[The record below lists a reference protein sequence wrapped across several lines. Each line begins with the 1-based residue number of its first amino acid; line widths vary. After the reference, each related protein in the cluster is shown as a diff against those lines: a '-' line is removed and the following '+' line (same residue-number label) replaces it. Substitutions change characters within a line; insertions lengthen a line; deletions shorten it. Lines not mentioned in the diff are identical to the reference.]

1 MNYSVV
7 ARDIISC
14 VGGKENIKSA
24 QHCATRL
31 RLVLKDK
38 NIVDEKGLEEI
49 DAVKGTFYTNGQ
61 YQIILGSG
69 VVNLV
74 CEEVIKQA
82 NLNSENKNSKEDEE
96 VKQEGNLLQRAVKGL
111 SDIFVPII
119 PAIVAGGL
127 MMGLYNVLTAAF
139 FAGGKSI
146 IDLYPQ
152 FAGMA
157 SMINLF
163 SNAAFTFLPVLLGFS
178 ASKKFGGNPYLGA
191 AMGMI
196 MVHPELLN
204 AYAVGTAT
212 EIPYWDI
219 FGLHIAM
226 AGYQGTVLPVL
237 AVAWIMSTIEKRL
250 HKITPSWLD
259 NLTTPL
265 LTTLITGFVT
275 FLFIGPIMR
284 SAGDYLA
291 DGLSWMYN
299 TLGFVGG
306 GLFGLLYAP
315 ITMTGMHHS
324 FIAVETQLI
333 AAKATT
339 GGSFIFP
346 TASMNNIA
354 QGAAVLAVLWIT
366 KNEKMKSVCSAAG
379 ISALLGITE
388 PAMFGVTLKLRYP
401 FIAAIIGTACGSAFL
416 AAFHV
421 LAIAQGAAGIPGFIS
436 IPIQNWGFFA
446 IGGIISFVVAFGLT
460 FILAKRDAIKNGKAK
475 EAAEEEDAA
484 EKMLEANGIEEVKEE
499 KIYSPMNGVVKD
511 IENSSDEAFS
521 SKAMG
526 DGVVITEHD
535 GNVYSPVDGEVVF
548 TFPTGHACGIK
559 SDAGAEIL
567 IHCGIDTV
575 KLEGNGFDTNLES
588 MQKVKKGDLLIS
600 FDKNFVEKSG
610 YSSEVLMVITG
621 SEKDLELKKQGECS
635 TEDII
640 FE

>member
-74 CEEVIKQA
+74 CEEVVKQA
-82 NLNSENKNSKEDEE
+82 NLSSENKNSKEDEE

-139 FAGGKSI
+139 FAGGKSL

-152 FAGMA
+152 IAGIA

-237 AVAWIMSTIEKRL
+237 AVAWIMSTI
-250 HKITPSWLD
+250 
-259 NLTTPL
+259 
-265 LTTLITGFVT
+265 
-275 FLFIGPIMR
+275 
-284 SAGDYLA
+284 
-291 DGLSWMYN
+291 
-299 TLGFVGG
+299 
-306 GLFGLLYAP
+306 
-315 ITMTGMHHS
+315 
-324 FIAVETQLI
+324 
-333 AAKATT
+333 
-339 GGSFIFP
+339 
-346 TASMNNIA
+346 
-354 QGAAVLAVLWIT
+354 
-366 KNEKMKSVCSAAG
+366 
-379 ISALLGITE
+379 
-388 PAMFGVTLKLRYP
+388 
-401 FIAAIIGTACGSAFL
+401 
-416 AAFHV
+416 
-421 LAIAQGAAGIPGFIS
+421 
-436 IPIQNWGFFA
+436 
-446 IGGIISFVVAFGLT
+446 
-460 FILAKRDAIKNGKAK
+460 
-475 EAAEEEDAA
+475 
-484 EKMLEANGIEEVKEE
+484 
-499 KIYSPMNGVVKD
+499 
-511 IENSSDEAFS
+511 
-521 SKAMG
+521 
-526 DGVVITEHD
+526 
-535 GNVYSPVDGEVVF
+535 
-548 TFPTGHACGIK
+548 
-559 SDAGAEIL
+559 
-567 IHCGIDTV
+567 
-575 KLEGNGFDTNLES
+575 
-588 MQKVKKGDLLIS
+588 
-600 FDKNFVEKSG
+600 
-610 YSSEVLMVITG
+610 
-621 SEKDLELKKQGECS
+621 
-635 TEDII
+635 
-640 FE
+640 

>member
-14 VGGKENIKSA
+14 VGGKENMKSA

-49 DAVKGTFYTNGQ
+49 DAVKGTFYTNGQYQIILGSGVVNLVCEEVIKQANLNSENKNSKEDEEVKQEGNLLTNGQ

-152 FAGMA
+152 FAGIA

-163 SNAAFTFLPVLLGFS
+163 SNAAFTFLPVLLGFSASKKFGGNPYLGAAMGMIMVHPELLNAYAVGTATEIPYWDIFGLGFS

-250 HKITPSWLD
+250 HKITVGTATEIPYWDIFGLHIAMAGYQGTVLPVLAVAWIMSTIEKRLHKITPSWLD

-275 FLFIGPIMR
+275 LDIR
-284 SAGDYLA
+284 
-291 DGLSWMYN
+291 
-299 TLGFVGG
+299 
-306 GLFGLLYAP
+306 
-315 ITMTGMHHS
+315 
-324 FIAVETQLI
+324 EQ
-333 AAKATT
+333 
-339 GGSFIFP
+339 
-346 TASMNNIA
+346 
-354 QGAAVLAVLWIT
+354 
-366 KNEKMKSVCSAAG
+366 
-379 ISALLGITE
+379 
-388 PAMFGVTLKLRYP
+388 
-401 FIAAIIGTACGSAFL
+401 
-416 AAFHV
+416 
-421 LAIAQGAAGIPGFIS
+421 
-436 IPIQNWGFFA
+436 FFQ
-446 IGGIISFVVAFGLT
+446 F
-460 FILAKRDAIKNGKAK
+460 
-475 EAAEEEDAA
+475 
-484 EKMLEANGIEEVKEE
+484 
-499 KIYSPMNGVVKD
+499 
-511 IENSSDEAFS
+511 
-521 SKAMG
+521 
-526 DGVVITEHD
+526 
-535 GNVYSPVDGEVVF
+535 
-548 TFPTGHACGIK
+548 
-559 SDAGAEIL
+559 
-567 IHCGIDTV
+567 
-575 KLEGNGFDTNLES
+575 
-588 MQKVKKGDLLIS
+588 
-600 FDKNFVEKSG
+600 
-610 YSSEVLMVITG
+610 
-621 SEKDLELKKQGECS
+621 
-635 TEDII
+635 
-640 FE
+640 